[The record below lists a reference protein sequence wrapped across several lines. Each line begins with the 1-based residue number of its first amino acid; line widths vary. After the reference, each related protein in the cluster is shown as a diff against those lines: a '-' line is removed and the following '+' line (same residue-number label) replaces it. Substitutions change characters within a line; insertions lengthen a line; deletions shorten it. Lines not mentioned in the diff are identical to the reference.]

1 MISERPS
8 EGRLSPHG
16 TSPSGEWWVFDVDG
30 CLVDSL
36 TGTSLRP
43 GARELLGHLDK
54 RSAGVI
60 LWSAGGQA
68 YAMER
73 ARQFSIDTFVTGYF
87 GKDSRDADGF
97 YRIDHLPAG
106 CRDAVFVDDRPEDLS
121 KRLDVIAVSPYLSD
135 DSHDR
140 GLQAAARRAGVRR
153 LLQR

>member
-1 MISERPS
+1 MVSERLS
-8 EGRLSPHG
+8 EGRLSPDG

-73 ARQFSIDTFVTGYF
+73 ARQFSIDAFVTGYF

-106 CRDAVFVDDRPEDLS
+106 VSRCGLRGRSPGRPVEAPRCD
-121 KRLDVIAVSPYLSD
+121 
-135 DSHDR
+135 
-140 GLQAAARRAGVRR
+140 RR
-153 LLQR
+153 LALSLRRFP